1 MPKSIVKRKMM
12 ENDRLHENN
21 NKNNLKLAPE
31 TMRIRDAIIE
41 KYSETP
47 LDMLSSKL
55 QALITDETDTG
66 TKLGIFSA
74 RVEILR
80 ICLLY
85 TSPSPRDS

>member
-1 MPKSIVKRKMM
+1 M
-12 ENDRLHENN
+12 ENDRLQEKN

-47 LDMLSSKL
+47 LDILSSKL
-55 QALITDETDTG
+55 QSLITDETDTG

-74 RVEILR
+74 RDEI
-80 ICLLY
+80 
-85 TSPSPRDS
+85 